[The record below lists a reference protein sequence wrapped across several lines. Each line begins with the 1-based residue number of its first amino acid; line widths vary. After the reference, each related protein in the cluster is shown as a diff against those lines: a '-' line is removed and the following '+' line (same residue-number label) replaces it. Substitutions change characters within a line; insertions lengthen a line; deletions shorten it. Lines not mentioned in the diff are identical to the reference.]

1 MVPRGNRCA
10 GKLRHYPRLRHC
22 HGIDRFAIYDLL
34 DLQVGTSGHIEGAK
48 HAEERGGA
56 HRKLESRIARTQ
68 LVVEFRRERQPGRHQ
83 RVGIDPEIDGS
94 NLVLP
99 GEDAEVPRAAGQ
111 ASAALVVR
119 IVEGLSVELA
129 SPAGTTV
136 KAGTQ
141 VQLVAEV
148 SGAAAD
154 AQLRYV
160 WGLPDGDVE
169 TDIPTLD
176 VTLAEPG
183 VAAFG
188 VTVFDDHHGEEADAI
203 VEFLVQEVPPLM
215 LAITDVPDVVPQ
227 GEVVTI
233 RISIAGGLV
242 EGADGEIFPYELTV
256 DYGDGSTQE
265 FVVTEPDLQIE
276 HTYADA
282 DTYTLTVV
290 ATSPDGQRATVSAEL
305 GVRGAFTV
313 VMVRPLREEFV
324 VLANEVVIEVEGRT
338 ARVVAFSYQ
347 TEWAGY
353 EGFTIDSA
361 GNTQTF
367 SVECVNHTT
376 VEHQGDDLVYDPE
389 AGTITG
395 TINLLWTRLDVG
407 NECPFGGIDD
417 VQTRTADVDI
427 TIVDGQ
433 GSGRFLSEEAL
444 PRFTFVLEPKTN

>member
-1 MVPRGNRCA
+1 M
-10 GKLRHYPRLRHC
+10 
-22 HGIDRFAIYDLL
+22 
-34 DLQVGTSGHIEGAK
+34 S
-48 HAEERGGA
+48 
-56 HRKLESRIARTQ
+56 SRR
-68 LVVEFRRERQPGRHQ
+68 
-83 RVGIDPEIDGS
+83 
-94 NLVLP
+94 
-99 GEDAEVPRAAGQ
+99 
-111 ASAALVVR
+111 
-119 IVEGLSVELA
+119 
-129 SPAGTTV
+129 
-136 KAGTQ
+136 
-141 VQLVAEV
+141 
-148 SGAAAD
+148 
-154 AQLRYV
+154 
-160 WGLPDGDVE
+160 
-169 TDIPTLD
+169 
-176 VTLAEPG
+176 
-183 VAAFG
+183 
-188 VTVFDDHHGEEADAI
+188 
-203 VEFLVQEVPPLM
+203 
-215 LAITDVPDVVPQ
+215 

-256 DYGDGSTQE
+256 DYGDGLTQE

-290 ATSPDGQRATVSAEL
+290 ATSPDGQRATVSAEF

-376 VEHQGDDLVYDPE
+376 VEHQGDDLVDDPE